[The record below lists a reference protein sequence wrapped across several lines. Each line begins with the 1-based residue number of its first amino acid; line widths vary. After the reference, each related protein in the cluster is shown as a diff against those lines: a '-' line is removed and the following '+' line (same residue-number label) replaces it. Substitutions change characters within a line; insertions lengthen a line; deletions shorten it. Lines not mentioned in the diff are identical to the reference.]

1 MRHSPLPA
9 APWLPA
15 RSACVSRKPHRWTS
29 GLPDTLHRGMPP
41 TSPFEWRQTCHTH
54 DLSPIANAS
63 HACALAAPRPFA
75 TLPLRATRR
84 LLQSGRCFAAHD
96 ICCFMRHGCR
106 FHCAERGTV
115 VRLLSGLRQAIRT
128 TVPVRRRVNSPRSVS
143 PSGSSTRSALH
154 DFFCPQARPEGQ
166 HIVHSMH
173 RSPPKSGRQH
183 LHTHPTPTLPGD
195 AA

>member
-1 MRHSPLPA
+1 MRHTPHTA

-15 RSACVSRKPHRWTS
+15 HAGCVTRKPHRWTS
-29 GLPDTLHRGMPP
+29 CLPDKLHPGMPP
-41 TSPFEWRQTCHTH
+41 RSPFFWRQACHTH
-54 DLSPIANAS
+54 NVSPKTNAS
-63 HACALAAPRPFA
+63 HSDALAAPWPFA
-75 TLPLRATRR
+75 TLPIRATRR
-84 LLQSGRCFAAHD
+84 LLQSGWCFATHD

-106 FHCAERGTV
+106 FHCAEHSTV
-115 VRLLSGLRQAIRT
+115 VRLLSGLRQAIRA

-143 PSGSSTRSALH
+143 LSGSSTRSALH

-183 LHTHPTPTLPGD
+183 LHTHPTLTLPGD